1 MAIALL
7 APALGALAFAL
18 VLAVTDPPGPGLDP
32 DAMAYM
38 GAAVS
43 LARAGRY
50 DVPAANWASAD
61 TVSPLTHF
69 PPGFPTAIALPVRL
83 GMAPAQGARLV
94 VALAAFV
101 TVTVSVW
108 IVATV
113 ASVWAAVLAAIMLVA
128 TPALVDAHLSVLSE
142 PLFLACVTVA
152 LALMA
157 GPASPAAADEALADG
172 APTTAGR
179 ALALGLVAAAAALVR
194 YAGISVPVA
203 AALWLF
209 VERRA
214 SWRVRFRNAALA
226 ALPAVLLV
234 GAWGARNAW
243 LARGG
248 SGGPRSPIPYLA
260 GFADDLRLGAKTAR
274 DWLAPLVEPVRVQE
288 LVAVAAL
295 VLIALVVTA
304 VVRRATARGDG
315 DGEADARA
323 SRRPVAA
330 VRVLAAAGL
339 LLAAYVG
346 EVVSSRLFVYGTIP
360 FDERI
365 FAPVIL
371 LVELAAATA
380 LGAWWRVRA
389 GRRGVRRASSLA
401 VRAAAAVAVLAWL
414 AGSLALTK
422 QNVGY
427 VVENGSDF
435 AGTQWRQSPLLDFV
449 RTRAADRALYSNW
462 PAAIYFHTGRVARDL
477 PMALDSVTLA
487 TFARRLAQTRGLV
500 VAFDAP
506 SPDVAPPDSIARRL
520 GLRRV
525 ARFGDGTA
533 WQLREPLSTRGT
545 RP

>member
-1 MAIALL
+1 MTSSPSSSPPRRRRVAIALL
-7 APALGALAFAL
+7 APALGAIAFFL
-18 VLAVTDPPGPGLDP
+18 VLAVTDQFGPGLDP

-43 LARAGRY
+43 LAHAGRY
-50 DVPAANWASAD
+50 DVPTANWASAD
-61 TVSPLTHF
+61 SVSPLTHF
-69 PPGFPTAIALPVRL
+69 PPGFPTVIALPVRL

-101 TVTVSVW
+101 TVTVAVW
-108 IVATV
+108 IVGTV
-113 ASVWAAVLAAIMLVA
+113 ASAWAGVLAAVMLVA

-157 GPASPAAADEALADG
+157 GLAPSADDDAPADA

-194 YAGISVPVA
+194 YAGISVPAA

-214 SWRVRFRNAALA
+214 SWRVRLRNASLA

-248 SGGPRSPIPYLA
+248 SGGPRPPIPYLA
-260 GFADDLRLGAKTAR
+260 GFADDLQLGAKTAC
-274 DWLAPLVEPVRVQE
+274 DWLAPLVEPPPVQQ
-288 LVAVAAL
+288 LVAVVAL
-295 VLIALVVTA
+295 ALIALVVA
-304 VVRRATARGDG
+304 AAVRRAASRD

-323 SRRPVAA
+323 SRRRVAA
-330 VRVLAAAGL
+330 ARVLAAAGL

-346 EVVSSRLFVYGTIP
+346 EVVASRLFVYGTIP

-389 GRRGVRRASSLA
+389 GRRGARRASSLA

-414 AGSLALTK
+414 AGSVALTTR
-422 QNVGY
+422 NVTY
-427 VVENGSDF
+427 VVQNGSDF

-449 RTRAADRALYSNW
+449 RKRA
-462 PAAIYFHTGRVARDL
+462 
-477 PMALDSVTLA
+477 
-487 TFARRLAQTRGLV
+487 
-500 VAFDAP
+500 
-506 SPDVAPPDSIARRL
+506 
-520 GLRRV
+520 
-525 ARFGDGTA
+525 
-533 WQLREPLSTRGT
+533 
-545 RP
+545 

>member
-7 APALGALAFAL
+7 APALGAIAFFL
-18 VLAVTDPPGPGLDP
+18 VLAVTDPFGPGLDP

-43 LARAGRY
+43 LAHAGRY
-50 DVPAANWASAD
+50 DVPTANWASAD
-61 TVSPLTHF
+61 SVSPLTHF
-69 PPGFPTAIALPVRL
+69 PPGFPTVIALPVRL

-101 TVTVSVW
+101 TVTVAVW
-108 IVATV
+108 IVGTV
-113 ASVWAAVLAAIMLVA
+113 ASAWAGVLAAVMLVA

-157 GPASPAAADEALADG
+157 GLAPSADDDAPADA

-194 YAGISVPVA
+194 YAGISVPAA

-214 SWRVRFRNAALA
+214 SWRLRLRNAALA

-248 SGGPRSPIPYLA
+248 SGGPRPPIPYLA
-260 GFADDLRLGAKTAR
+260 GFADDLQLGAKTAC
-274 DWLAPLVEPVRVQE
+274 DWLAPLVEPASVQQ
-288 LVAVAAL
+288 LVAVVAL
-295 VLIALVVTA
+295 ALIALVVTA
-304 VVRRATARGDG
+304 AVRRAASRD
-315 DGEADARA
+315 DGEAGAGA

-330 VRVLAAAGL
+330 ARVLAAAGL

-346 EVVSSRLFVYGTIP
+346 EVVASRLFVYGTIP

-389 GRRGVRRASSLA
+389 GRRGARRASSLA

-414 AGSLALTK
+414 AGSVALTTR
-422 QNVGY
+422 NVTY
-427 VVENGSDF
+427 VVQNGSDF

-449 RTRAADRALYSNW
+449 RKRAADRALYSNW

-487 TFARRLAQTRGLV
+487 TFARRLAQTHGLV
-500 VAFDAP
+500 VAFNAP

-520 GLRRV
+520 GLRR
-525 ARFGDGTA
+525 AGRFEDGTA
-533 WQLREPLSTRGT
+533 WQLREPLSPRGA